1 MRDPSQDVSEI
12 VRFTLIDEVIIEVR
26 YLEKDEE
33 M

>member
-12 VRFTLIDEVIIEVR
+12 LGFTLIDEVIIEAR